1 MNHKWSTRNNLHRY
15 ISTPIGSDGHPK
27 IQWHTRKNKIVSVFK
42 YVSISFFFYLFY
54 VHFVF
59 IYLGC
64 WICVSVFMVIVCL
77 TPFLLFVFFCHL
89 ILVLYYFWFCV
100 WSSRTSDLMFFS
112 VTPAANFKM
121 CLVSRYFMF
130 VLYNSAFVFVCVIN
144 LDCSFC
150 FAFVLHRFQ
159 LGFAKIRFYVF
170 LCDLTLDFV
179 LQTVCLYCNFGKSN
193 TSSRTNQ

>member
-1 MNHKWSTRNNLHRY
+1 MAQPQEQNRVSLQVCFHFFLFLPFLRPFCLY
-15 ISTPIGSDGHPK
+15 ISWLLDLCQCFYGDCMS
-27 IQWHTRKNKIVSVFK
+27 
-42 YVSISFFFYLFY
+42 YSFF
-54 VHFVF
+54 
-59 IYLGC
+59 
-64 WICVSVFMVIVCL
+64 IVC
-77 TPFLLFVFFCHL
+77 FFCHL

-130 VLYNSAFVFVCVIN
+130 VLYNSAFVFVCQVN

-170 LCDLTLDFV
+170 LCNLTLDFV